1 MNTKYYLDNETF
13 ISVTSDLADNL
24 MKGILK
30 FEYDSYIKTDVITG
44 NETYTEEGH
53 EIFQE
58 CLDEIKHILNINNIF
73 IKSQK
78 GEHE

>member
-1 MNTKYYLDNETF
+1 MSNNYYLEGAVY
-13 ISVTSDLADNL
+13 IAVTSDLAENL
-24 MKGILK
+24 MRGILK
-30 FEYDSYIKTDVITG
+30 LEYDSYIKTDVLTG

-58 CLDEIKHILNINNIF
+58 CLDEIKNTLHINNIF

-78 GEHE
+78 GKNE

>member
-1 MNTKYYLDNETF
+1 MSNNYYLEGAVY
-13 ISVTSDLADNL
+13 IAVTSDLAENL

-30 FEYDSYIKTDVITG
+30 LEYDYYIKRDVLTG